1 MKPGSIDTRQA
12 HPLDGIPRI
21 RQKRLLSPN
30 YMDHLGPLET
40 FAIMINL
47 WVKLL
52 YLLSRFSAPFS
63 AAAGVR
69 HSVEWSLFRFRSRSG
84 AAAQTRGD
92 FRFKNEKIITPFQV
106 TAATATVVCCHMAEY
121 NEEKLLKTRKSDTFN
136 WKSCFA
142 CFEGGL
148 SFQANWLTWF
158 D

>member
-1 MKPGSIDTRQA
+1 MKPGSTDTRQA

-21 RQKRLLSPN
+21 RLLSPN

-69 HSVEWSLFRFRSRSG
+69 HSVEWSLFRFRRAIG
-84 AAAQTRGD
+84 GGGPD
-92 FRFKNEKIITPFQV
+92 KGRFPI
-106 TAATATVVCCHMAEY
+106 
-121 NEEKLLKTRKSDTFN
+121 
-136 WKSCFA
+136 
-142 CFEGGL
+142 
-148 SFQANWLTWF
+148 
-158 D
+158 